1 MSTNRARSFGLAIIV
16 AIGVIAAM
24 AAMGLFSTGPA
35 HAQENIPATKVI
47 FTPPS
52 LDINDTGNWTVEF
65 TRGANVSGLRAA
77 DTIVIEFPLGVG
89 LPTDFDNTE
98 VTLEVVVQNIH

>member
-35 HAQENIPATKVI
+35 HANTA
-47 FTPPS
+47 PS
-52 LDINDTGNWTVEF
+52 NDDYV
-65 TRGANVSGLRAA
+65 A
-77 DTIVIEFPLGVG
+77 
-89 LPTDFDNTE
+89 
-98 VTLEVVVQNIH
+98 